1 METDEQIDK
10 VIALIPDKGT
20 YTSYIYRIIV
30 TISKLKLKQFQ

>member
-1 METDEQIDK
+1 METDEQIEK

-20 YTSYIYRIIV
+20 YTSCRLIV